1 MNLSNIE
8 VMTTITFPVSLSA
21 DVMQSDVNVNIPF
34 QPDFIEIKNI
44 NVQNQSDDGDDVW
57 LFKTDLID
65 SARYLCSFNSNK
77 QGTADLYSSHLQNI
91 NLVYTN
97 RQSISGTYKFSFHG
111 ISGDN
116 DHNAQ
121 ADVAITISFVKFK
134 HKCLIN

>member
-8 VMTTITFPVSLSA
+8 VMTTVTFPVSLSA

-57 LFKTDLID
+57 LFKTNLID
-65 SARYLCSFNSNK
+65 SARYLCSFNSNR
-77 QGTADLYSSHLQNI
+77 QGGTDNFPSHLQNI

-116 DHNAQ
+116 DHNAPV
-121 ADVAITISFVKFK
+121 DLAITISFVKFK
-134 HKCLIN
+134 HKFLIN